1 MPTCPTVWPDTV
13 TQQDPAP
20 GTTDVTGPHVNL
32 LVSLGPRPAAYVM
45 PELVGLPLAE
55 AQSKLGSAGLRLS
68 KLSPVPAP
76 DSASG
81 TVVGQTPA
89 RGQRIDS
96 NSTIELQ
103 VARVAVASAPVRF
116 RACARIPG
124 SAMAYAKIE
133 IAPSIL
139 ASNFAKLGEDVRA
152 VEQGGADVI
161 HVDVMDGHFVPNI
174 SIGIPVVASL
184 HKATRLPLDVH
195 LMIERPEDYIEQ
207 FVRAGASRVLIH
219 QEATVHL
226 DRALSMIRE
235 LGAQAGAA
243 INPATPVA
251 TLTDVF
257 DKVDTVL
264 VMSVNPGFGGQ
275 KFIPGAVEKIR
286 QLNQWRARYNGAF
299 RIEVD
304 GGVDAEN
311 TAELAQAGANTFVA
325 GTSIFHTP
333 DPAAAVRQIR
343 KLATDALSQR
353 V

>member
-1 MPTCPTVWPDTV
+1 
-13 TQQDPAP
+13 
-20 GTTDVTGPHVNL
+20 
-32 LVSLGPRPAAYVM
+32 
-45 PELVGLPLAE
+45 
-55 AQSKLGSAGLRLS
+55 
-68 KLSPVPAP
+68 
-76 DSASG
+76 
-81 TVVGQTPA
+81 
-89 RGQRIDS
+89 
-96 NSTIELQ
+96 
-103 VARVAVASAPVRF
+103 
-116 RACARIPG
+116 
-124 SAMAYAKIE
+124 MAYAKIE

-219 QEATVHL
+219 QEATLHL

-311 TAELAQAGANTFVA
+311 TAELAKAGANTFVA

-343 KLATDALSQR
+343 KLATDAFNQQ